1 MITCALNEVFD
12 SRDFYKP
19 VVTPYDIEV
28 ALNSDI
34 AAIDFAYDY
43 NDYLNRLGDINDV
56 KTNANETDVSLITG
70 RLRTNRGSEIDDKLM
85 VEEDNQT
92 DSRVALKNEGTV
104 ALNCNF
110 GAGYLNERSW
120 KGLEQNLGQSEVKLA
135 EEGRK
140 GIAQN
145 YESEKS

>member
-19 VVTPYDIEV
+19 IVTPYDIEA
-28 ALNSDI
+28 ALNSSVT
-34 AAIDFAYDY
+34 AIDFAYDY
-43 NDYLNRLGDINDV
+43 NDYLNRLGDIDDV
-56 KTNANETDVSLITG
+56 KTNCNETDVSLITG
-70 RLRTNRGSEIDDKLM
+70 KLRTNRGSEIDNSEL
-85 VEEDNQT
+85 VEDNR
-92 DSRVALKNEGTV
+92 DSRVALKSEGTV
-104 ALNCNF
+104 ALNSNF
-110 GAGYLNERSW
+110 GAGYLTERSW

-145 YESEKS
+145 YENEKS

>member
-19 VVTPYDIEV
+19 VVTPYDIEA

-34 AAIDFAYDY
+34 KAIDFAYDY

-56 KTNANETDVSLITG
+56 KTNINETDVSLITG
-70 RLRTNRGSEIDDKLM
+70 KLRANRGSEIDNSEL
-85 VEEDNQT
+85 VEDNQT
-92 DSRVALKNEGTV
+92 DGRVALKNEGTV
-104 ALNCNF
+104 ALNSNF
-110 GAGYLNERSW
+110 GAGYLSERSW
-120 KGLEQNLGQSEVKLA
+120 KGLEQNLGHSEVKLA

-140 GIAQN
+140 GIAQS
-145 YESEKS
+145 YENEKS